1 MQFGWTCDEEMAQ
14 RVMDTYVEEGGI
26 FLDSA
31 DVYSKWA
38 PGNPGG
44 VAEEIIGRWMQARGN
59 RDRLVIATKA
69 RARVG
74 SGPNDEGLSRKH
86 IVAACEASLRRLQT
100 DYIDLYQAHSDDQ
113 DTPPEETLA
122 AFDSLVRQGKVRY
135 VGASNYSAWRLARAL
150 WESDRGTY
158 ARYDSLQ
165 PHYSLAHREEYE
177 RELEPLCRD
186 QQLGVIPYSPLEGGF
201 LSGKYRRG
209 QPLPESARAANVQRR
224 FMNERGFA
232 VLDALDAAAQDQGAT
247 MAQVALAW
255 LLARPGVTA
264 PIIGANSP
272 EQLRELLAAVDLR
285 LPPEVVRQ
293 LDAASDWR
301 PAAA

>member
-14 RVMDTYVEEGGI
+14 RVMDAYVEEGGI

-59 RDRLVIATKA
+59 RDRLVIATKV

-74 SGPNDEGLSRKH
+74 NGPNDEGLSRKH

-100 DYIDLYQAHSDDQ
+100 DYIDLYQAHSDDR
-113 DTPPEETLA
+113 DTPLEETLA

-150 WESDRGTY
+150 WESDRGSY
-158 ARYDSLQ
+158 ARHDSLQ

-177 RELEPLCRD
+177 NELEPLCRD
-186 QQLGVIPYSPLEGGF
+186 QEIGVIPYSPLEGGF

-209 QPLPESARAANVQRR
+209 RPLPDSARAANVQRR

-232 VLDALDAAAQDQGAT
+232 ILDALDAVAQDLGAT
-247 MAQVALAW
+247 VAQIALAW

-272 EQLRELLAAVDLR
+272 EQLRELLPAVDLR
-285 LPPEVVRQ
+285 LSPEAVAR

-301 PAAA
+301 PATA